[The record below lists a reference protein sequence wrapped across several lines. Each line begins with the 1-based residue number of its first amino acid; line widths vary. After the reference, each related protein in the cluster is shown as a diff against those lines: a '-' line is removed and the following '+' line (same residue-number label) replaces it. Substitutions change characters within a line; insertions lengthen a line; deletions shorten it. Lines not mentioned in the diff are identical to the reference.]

1 MDLLAPG
8 RDARCCR
15 FVSSAGHVAWA
26 RASCMARGGVETPG
40 GCRGQAPGVNP
51 GPGTGVALPLCMRTL
66 EARFHPMER
75 EGGGFVVVGHLI
87 WEGAGEDPRP
97 RIQPA
102 QSLARLSA
110 PTTVLSILRQL
121 VL

>member
-1 MDLLAPG
+1 
-8 RDARCCR
+8 
-15 FVSSAGHVAWA
+15 
-26 RASCMARGGVETPG
+26 
-40 GCRGQAPGVNP
+40 
-51 GPGTGVALPLCMRTL
+51 MRTL

-97 RIQPA
+97 RIEPA

-110 PTTVLSILRQL
+110 PTTILSILRQL
-121 VL
+121 VLMTSPKSFERLSQLNSRYWSFVEVPASAVEPATDVVNR